1 MTLPKEWIELA
12 QREAQETTDIEKFSN
27 QGDYN
32 KALNAAEYDYLQG
45 ATAYKQ
51 AVENMID
58 GELSKYSLANL
69 MLTDNAGREV
79 NKLIISCIEK
89 IKEQLQTLK
98 PTSND

>member
-1 MTLPKEWIELA
+1 MTLPKEWQELA

-51 AVENMID
+51 AVEKMLKRHKSETD
-58 GELSKYSLANL
+58 HDAKAEQDANTYQRL
-69 MLTDNAGREV
+69 IGISRGLEFALTE
-79 NKLIISCIEK
+79 
-89 IKEQLQTLK
+89 LQTLK